1 MNRVNR
7 WHIAAILIVALLL
20 VGGAGAVK
28 PEKGPVDKVVF
39 VHYKD
44 GSVKAAPGDASTM
57 FKLMGAKWTAF
68 PVGYHLNTLNSWGL
82 TDAELRPEFT
92 QAFLEWDKHS
102 GPVWFSSL
110 GSKSPILGDRENDVS
125 FAALSDENTIAV
137 TSVWF
142 NRATKAIVEADI
154 QMNDA
159 LPWDT
164 YAYGSGADV
173 PGATAFDVRNIATH
187 EIGHVCGL
195 GDLYRG
201 TGVSVLTMYGY
212 GREGEVRKDTLEL
225 GDIAGLQK
233 LYSA

>member
-1 MNRVNR
+1 MNR
-7 WHIAAILIVALLL
+7 WCIAAILIAALLL
-20 VGGAGAVK
+20 VGAAGAVK
-28 PEKGPVDKVVF
+28 PEKEPVDKVVF
-39 VHYKD
+39 IHFKD
-44 GSVKAAPGDASTM
+44 GSVRTAPGGDASTM
-57 FKLMGAKWTAF
+57 FKLMGPKWTTF
-68 PVGYHLNTLNSWGL
+68 PVQYHLNTANSWGL
-82 TDAELRPEFT
+82 TDAELRREFAG
-92 QAFLEWDKHS
+92 AFGEWDDHS

-110 GSKSPILGDRENDVS
+110 GSKPPVQGDRQNDVS
-125 FAALSDENTIAV
+125 FAALGDPKIIAV

-142 NRATKAIVEADI
+142 YRSTKAIVEADI

-159 LPWDT
+159 LPWEI
-164 YAYGSGADV
+164 YAYGTGADV

-212 GREGEVRKDTLEL
+212 GREGEVRKDTLEP

-233 LYSA
+233 LYGA